1 MSPPSGRPGTIPPKG
16 SSKRMRPPPQPANR
30 LERWQRTLL
39 VTLGTL
45 VVIMAVTAV
54 VLVIR
59 NALGSSGLTGG
70 PSGADTTN
78 VTATTTGPTVSP
90 GTAPTRPATTAV
102 PETSPPD
109 TTLPPATFVEEPIV
123 AADLYLQPE
132 GLGPLPFGS
141 DAQRTIAVL
150 TGALGEP
157 DNDTGW
163 VPADLDILRCPGVRA
178 RVVNWG
184 SLTVYLSDGPTEW
197 GPAGHEHLFSFTYS
211 LLEGQSLPAGPELRT
226 SEGLRLG
233 TTLSRASS
241 IYGEAAI
248 TYGDPPA
255 PPDDSSEEAPTTQDA
270 TLEVDVAGPGYL
282 TGVFTGAGPD
292 DTLVSISGGTGCG
305 N

>member
-1 MSPPSGRPGTIPPKG
+1 
-16 SSKRMRPPPQPANR
+16 
-30 LERWQRTLL
+30 

-70 PSGADTTN
+70 PAGADTTGVTA
-78 VTATTTGPTVSP
+78 VTATPSPSP
-90 GTAPTRPATTAV
+90 GSEPTQPATTPV
-102 PETSPPD
+102 PETPPTE
-109 TTLPPATFVEEPIV
+109 TTLPPATFVEEPIE
-123 AADLYLQPE
+123 AAELYLQPE

-141 DAQRTIAVL
+141 DAERTITVL
-150 TGALGEP
+150 TSALGAP

-163 VPADLDILRCPGVRA
+163 VPTDLDFLRCPGVRA

-184 SLTVYLSDGPTEW
+184 SLTVYLSDGPTDW
-197 GPAGHEHLFSFTYS
+197 GPDGREHLFSFTYS

-233 TTLSRASS
+233 STLSRASS

-248 TYGDPPA
+248 TYSDTSV
-255 PPDDSSEEAPTTQDA
+255 PPDDASEEAFAAQEA
-270 TLEVDVAGPGYL
+270 TLEVDVPGPGYL
-282 TGVFTGAGPD
+282 AGVFTGPGPE
-292 DTLVSISGGTGCG
+292 DTLLSISGGTGCEG
-305 N
+305 

>member
-1 MSPPSGRPGTIPPKG
+1 MQ
-16 SSKRMRPPPQPANR
+16 PPPPPTDR
-30 LERWQRTLL
+30 MERWQSTLL

-70 PSGADTTN
+70 TAGAETTT
-78 VTATTTGPTVSP
+78 VTALTTTSSPSPATGPTQ
-90 GTAPTRPATTAV
+90 PATTPV
-102 PETSPPD
+102 TETTPSP
-109 TTLPPATFVEEPIV
+109 TTLPPATFVEEPIA
-123 AADLYLQPE
+123 AADIYLQPE

-150 TGALGEP
+150 TGALGDP

-163 VPADLDILRCPGVRA
+163 VPADLDVLRCPGIRA

-184 SLTVYLSDGPTEW
+184 SLTVYLSDGPTDW
-197 GPAGHEHLFSFTYS
+197 GPDGHEHLFSFTYS

-233 TTLSRASS
+233 TALSRAVS

-248 TYGDPPA
+248 TYSDPPV
-255 PPDDSSEEAPTTQDA
+255 PSDDGAEEATGAQEA
-270 TLEVDVAGPGYL
+270 TLQVDVPGPGYL
-282 TGVFTGAGPD
+282 TGVFTGAGPE
-292 DTLVSISGGTGCG
+292 DTLVSISGGAGCQG
-305 N
+305 

>member
-1 MSPPSGRPGTIPPKG
+1 MH
-16 SSKRMRPPPQPANR
+16 PPPPPTNR

-45 VVIMAVTAV
+45 VVILAATAV

-59 NALGSSGLTGG
+59 NALGSSGLAGG
-70 PSGADTTN
+70 PDGADTTA
-78 VTATTTGPTVSP
+78 VTPGTTTPSPSP
-90 GTAPTRPATTAV
+90 GTDPTQPTTSPV
-102 PETSPPD
+102 PETSLPE
-109 TTLPPATFVEEPIV
+109 TTLPPATFVEQPIL

-141 DAQRTIAVL
+141 DAQRTLTVL
-150 TGALGEP
+150 TGALGDP

-163 VPADLDILRCPGVRA
+163 VPADLDFLRCPGIRA

-184 SLTVYLSDGPTEW
+184 SLTVYLSDGPTDW
-197 GPAGHEHLFSFTYS
+197 GREGHEHLFSFTYS
-211 LLEGQSLPAGPELRT
+211 LVETDSLPTGPELRT

-233 TTLSRASS
+233 ATLSRASS

-248 TYGDPPA
+248 TYRDSSV
-255 PPDDSSEEAPTTQDA
+255 PPDDASAETTDEDTGED
-270 TLEVDVAGPGYL
+270 TLETTGETTPEQEAILVVDVPGPGYM
-282 TGVFTGAGPD
+282 TGVFTGPGPE

-305 N
+305 G

>member
-1 MSPPSGRPGTIPPKG
+1 MH
-16 SSKRMRPPPQPANR
+16 PPPPPTNR

-70 PSGADTTN
+70 PTGADATT
-78 VTATTTGPTVSP
+78 VTAGTTTPSQGP
-90 GTAPTRPATTAV
+90 GTEPTRPETTPV
-102 PETSPPD
+102 PETSLPE
-109 TTLPPATFVEEPIV
+109 TTLPPATFVEDPIV

-141 DAQRTIAVL
+141 NAERTVTVL
-150 TGALGEP
+150 TGALGNP

-163 VPADLDILRCPGVRA
+163 VPADLDFLQCPGIRA

-197 GPAGHEHLFSFTYS
+197 GAEGDEHLFSFTYS

-248 TYGDPPA
+248 TYSDTPV
-255 PPDDSSEEAPTTQDA
+255 PPDEASEEVTVAQEA
-270 TLEVDVAGPGYL
+270 VLEVDVPGPGYL
-282 TGVFTGAGPD
+282 TGTFSGPGPD
-292 DTLVSISGGTGCG
+292 DTLVSISGGTGCEG
-305 N
+305 

>member
-1 MSPPSGRPGTIPPKG
+1 MH
-16 SSKRMRPPPQPANR
+16 PPPPPTNR
-30 LERWQRTLL
+30 LERWQRNLL

-70 PSGADTTN
+70 PTGADTTT
-78 VTATTTGPTVSP
+78 VTAGATTLSQSP
-90 GTAPTRPATTAV
+90 GTEPTRPETNPV
-102 PETSPPD
+102 PETSLPE
-109 TTLPPATFVEEPIV
+109 TTLPPATFVEDPIV

-141 DAQRTIAVL
+141 DAERTVAVL
-150 TGALGEP
+150 TGALGNP

-163 VPADLDILRCPGVRA
+163 VPADLDFLRCPGVRA

-197 GPAGHEHLFSFTYS
+197 GPDGHEHLFSFTYS

-241 IYGEAAI
+241 IYGQAAI
-248 TYGDPPA
+248 SHSDTPV
-255 PPDDSSEEAPTTQDA
+255 PPDEASEEVVVAQEA
-270 TLEVDVAGPGYL
+270 VLEVDVPGPGYL
-282 TGVFTGAGPD
+282 TGTFSGPGPD
-292 DTLVSISGGTGCG
+292 DTLVSISGGTGCEE
-305 N
+305 

>member
-1 MSPPSGRPGTIPPKG
+1 MQ
-16 SSKRMRPPPQPANR
+16 PPPPPTNR

-45 VVIMAVTAV
+45 VVVMAVTAV

-70 PSGADTTN
+70 PADGDPTT
-78 VTATTTGPTVSP
+78 VTGVATTPAPSP
-90 GTAPTRPATTAV
+90 GTEPTRPVTTPV
-102 PETSPPD
+102 PETSLPA

-141 DAQRTIAVL
+141 DAQRTMAVL
-150 TGALGEP
+150 TGALGDP

-163 VPADLDILRCPGVRA
+163 VPADLDYLRCPGVRA
-178 RVVNWG
+178 RLVNWG
-184 SLTVYLSDGPTEW
+184 SLTVYLSDGPTDW
-197 GPAGHEHLFSFTYS
+197 GPGGHEHLFSFTYS

-248 TYGDPPA
+248 TYSDTSV
-255 PPDDSSEEAPTTQDA
+255 PPDDASEEAPADQEAFPEADRETF
-270 TLEVDVAGPGYL
+270 LEVDVAGPGYL
-282 TGVFTGAGPD
+282 RGVFTGSGPE
-292 DTLVSISGGTGCG
+292 DTLVSISGGTGCER
-305 N
+305 

>member
-1 MSPPSGRPGTIPPKG
+1 MHPP
-16 SSKRMRPPPQPANR
+16 RPPTNR

-70 PSGADTTN
+70 PAGADTTT
-78 VTATTTGPTVSP
+78 VTAATTTPSQSP
-90 GTAPTRPATTAV
+90 GTGPTQPATTPV
-102 PETSPPD
+102 PETSPPA
-109 TTLPPATFVEEPIV
+109 TTLPPATFVEEPIA

-141 DAQRTIAVL
+141 GAQRTIAVL
-150 TGALGEP
+150 TGALGNP

-184 SLTVYLSDGPTEW
+184 SLTVYLSDGPTDW
-197 GPAGHEHLFSFTYS
+197 GPDGHEHLFSFTYS

-226 SEGLRLG
+226 SEGVRLG
-233 TTLSRASS
+233 TTLARASS

-248 TYGDPPA
+248 TYIFAPE
-255 PPDDSSEEAPTTQDA
+255 PPDDSSETPDDSSEEIPEAQDAIEEAPEAQEA
-270 TLEVDVAGPGYL
+270 ILEVDVPGPGYL
-282 TGVFTGAGPD
+282 TGVFTGAGPE
-292 DTLVSISGGTGCG
+292 DTLVSISGGTGCEK
-305 N
+305 

>member
-1 MSPPSGRPGTIPPKG
+1 MHPRRPST
-16 SSKRMRPPPQPANR
+16 NR

-70 PSGADTTN
+70 PAGADTTT
-78 VTATTTGPTVSP
+78 VTGVATTRFPVP
-90 GTAPTRPATTAV
+90 GTEPTQPATTPV
-102 PETSPPD
+102 TGTSLPG

-141 DAQRTIAVL
+141 DAERTITVL
-150 TGALGEP
+150 TEALGDP

-163 VPADLDILRCPGVRA
+163 VPADLDFVQCPGVRA
-178 RVVNWG
+178 RLVNWG
-184 SLTVYLSDGPTEW
+184 SLTVYLSDGPTDW
-197 GPAGHEHLFSFTYS
+197 GPEGHEHLFSFTYS

-248 TYGDPPA
+248 IYSDISV
-255 PPDDSSEEAPTTQDA
+255 PPDDPTEEAVVAQDA
-270 TLEVDVAGPGYL
+270 FLEVDVPGPGYL
-282 TGVFTGAGPD
+282 TGVFTGPGTE
-292 DTLVSISGGTGCG
+292 DTLVSISGGTGCEK
-305 N
+305 

>member
-1 MSPPSGRPGTIPPKG
+1 M
-16 SSKRMRPPPQPANR
+16 
-30 LERWQRTLL
+30 
-39 VTLGTL
+39 TLGTL

-70 PSGADTTN
+70 PTDADTTT
-78 VTATTTGPTVSP
+78 VTAATTTLSQSP
-90 GTAPTRPATTAV
+90 GTGPTQPATTPV
-102 PETSPPD
+102 PETSLPA
-109 TTLPPATFVEEPIV
+109 TTLPPATFVEEPIS

-141 DAQRTIAVL
+141 TAQRTITVL
-150 TGALGEP
+150 NGALGDP

-184 SLTVYLSDGPTEW
+184 SLTAYLSDGPTDW
-197 GPAGHEHLFSFTYS
+197 GPEGHEHLFSFTYS
-211 LLEGQSLPAGPELRT
+211 LLEGQSLPAGAALRT
-226 SEGLRLG
+226 SEGLGLG

-248 TYGDPPA
+248 TYTGTSVPA
-255 PPDDSSEEAPTTQDA
+255 DDAFEEAAVAQEA
-270 TLEVDVAGPGYL
+270 VLEVDVPGPGYL
-282 TGVFTGAGPD
+282 TGVFTGPGPE
-292 DTLVSISGGTGCG
+292 DTLVSISGGTGCDK
-305 N
+305 

>member
-1 MSPPSGRPGTIPPKG
+1 MHPPRP
-16 SSKRMRPPPQPANR
+16 PANR

-70 PSGADTTN
+70 PAGADTTTA
-78 VTATTTGPTVSP
+78 VTAVTTAPSPSPGTGPTQ
-90 GTAPTRPATTAV
+90 PATTPV
-102 PETSPPD
+102 PGTSPPE
-109 TTLPPATFVEEPIV
+109 TTLPPATFVEAPIA

-141 DAQRTIAVL
+141 DAQRTVTVL
-150 TGALGEP
+150 TGALGDP

-163 VPADLDILRCPGVRA
+163 VPADLDILRCPGTRA

-184 SLTVYLSDGPTEW
+184 SLTVYLSDGPTDW
-197 GPAGHEHLFSFTYS
+197 GTDGHEHLFSFTYS

-248 TYGDPPA
+248 TYIETSI
-255 PPDDSSEEAPTTQDA
+255 PPDDGSEEATVAQEA
-270 TLEVDVAGPGYL
+270 ILEVDVPGPGYL
-282 TGVFTGAGPD
+282 TGVFTGPGPE
-292 DTLVSISGGTGCG
+292 DTLVSISGGTGCER
-305 N
+305 

>member
-1 MSPPSGRPGTIPPKG
+1 MN
-16 SSKRMRPPPQPANR
+16 PPPPPTNR

-54 VLVIR
+54 ALVIR

-70 PSGADTTN
+70 PAGSDNTT
-78 VTATTTGPTVSP
+78 VTALTSTSSPSP
-90 GTAPTRPATTAV
+90 GTEPTQPATTAV
-102 PETSPPD
+102 PGTSPPE
-109 TTLPPATFVEEPIV
+109 TTLPPATFVEAPIL
-123 AADLYLQPE
+123 AADLFLQPE

-141 DAQRTIAVL
+141 DAQRTITVL
-150 TGALGEP
+150 TGALGDP

-163 VPADLDILRCPGVRA
+163 VPADLDFLRCPGVRA

-184 SLTVYLSDGPTEW
+184 SLTVYISDGPTDW
-197 GPAGHEHLFSFTYS
+197 GRDGHEHLFSFTYS

-248 TYGDPPA
+248 SHRDTSV
-255 PPDDSSEEAPTTQDA
+255 PPDDASEEATAAQEA
-270 TLEVDVAGPGYL
+270 ILEVDVPGPGYL
-282 TGVFTGAGPD
+282 VGIFTGPEPEA
-292 DTLVSISGGTGCG
+292 TLLSISGGTVCER
-305 N
+305 

>member
-1 MSPPSGRPGTIPPKG
+1 M
-16 SSKRMRPPPQPANR
+16 
-30 LERWQRTLL
+30 
-39 VTLGTL
+39 TLGTL

-70 PSGADTTN
+70 PAGADTTG
-78 VTATTTGPTVSP
+78 VTTVTTTPSPSP
-90 GTAPTRPATTAV
+90 GTEPTRPETNPV
-102 PETSPPD
+102 PDTPPPE
-109 TTLPPATFVEEPIV
+109 TTLPPATFVEAPIE

-141 DAQRTIAVL
+141 DAQRTITVL
-150 TGALGEP
+150 TGALGAP

-163 VPADLDILRCPGVRA
+163 VPADLDFLRCPGIRA

-184 SLTVYLSDGPTEW
+184 SLTVYLSDGPTDW
-197 GPAGHEHLFSFTYS
+197 GPDGHEHLFSFTYS
-211 LLEGQSLPAGPELRT
+211 LLESQSLPAGPELRT

-248 TYGDPPA
+248 TYRDASVPV
-255 PPDDSSEEAPTTQDA
+255 DDASEEAIAAQEA
-270 TLEVDVAGPGYL
+270 TLVVDVPGPGYL
-282 TGVFTGAGPD
+282 TGIFTGPEPE
-292 DTLVSISGGTGCG
+292 DTLVSISGGTGCE